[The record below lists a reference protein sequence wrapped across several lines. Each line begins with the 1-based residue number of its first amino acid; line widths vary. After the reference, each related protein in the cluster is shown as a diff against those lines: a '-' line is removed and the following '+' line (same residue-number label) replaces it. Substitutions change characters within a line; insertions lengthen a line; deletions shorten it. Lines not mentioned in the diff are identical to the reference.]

1 MKSIRVLF
9 RVVTLTLCLGA
20 ALVLAGQA
28 QAADPDPAVKLET
41 SLGDIVVRLDA
52 RKAPISTAN
61 FVQYV
66 KSGFYDGTVFHRVI
80 KNFMIQGGGF
90 TPDLKQKSARASI
103 RNEADNGL
111 KNTKYTIAMARTSE
125 PHSASSQFFINTKD
139 NEFLDFKSQTP
150 QGWGYA
156 VFGKVV
162 KGQEVVDKIA
172 AVQTGKKGYYDDV
185 PMESVII
192 KKAVIVE

>member
-1 MKSIRVLF
+1 M
-9 RVVTLTLCLGA
+9 
-20 ALVLAGQA
+20 
-28 QAADPDPAVKLET
+28 KLET

-111 KNTKYTIAMARTSE
+111 KNKKYTIAMARTSE
-125 PHSASSQFFINTKD
+125 PHSASAQFFINTKD
-139 NEFLDFKSQTP
+139 NDFLDFKSQTP

-156 VFGKVV
+156 VFGKVI

-185 PMESVII
+185 PMENVII